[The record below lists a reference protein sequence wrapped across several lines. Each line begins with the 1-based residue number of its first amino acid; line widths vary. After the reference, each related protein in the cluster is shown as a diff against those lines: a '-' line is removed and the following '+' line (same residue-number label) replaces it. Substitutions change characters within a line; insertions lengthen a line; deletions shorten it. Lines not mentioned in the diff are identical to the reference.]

1 MTAAGA
7 SAGAPA
13 RAAVLGAGTM
23 GAQIAAHIANAGVP
37 VLLLDRVPDGAP
49 ANDADARSTLA
60 NAALKALARADPPAF
75 MHRRGPRLV
84 ETGNLDDD
92 LDRLADCDWV
102 VEAVVEDPAVK
113 AALFGRLA
121 EVLAPHAVL
130 TSNTSTLPRALLARS
145 LPPALAQRFAIT
157 HFFNPP
163 RYMRL
168 VELVAD
174 GAAADGPIA
183 ALADF
188 LDRGLGKTVVHA
200 KDSPGFIA
208 NRIGAF
214 WMQTAINEAF
224 DRSIGVADADAV
236 LSRPFGIPKT
246 GVFALIDLIGLD
258 IIPNVVAALSATLPR
273 DDPFQRIVRQHG
285 LIARLIAE
293 GATGRK
299 GGGGFYRLNRAG
311 GARVKEAIDL
321 ETGRYA
327 PAGRPRLAE
336 IAGGDDPAALLAGD
350 APAARYAA
358 AVMTATLAY
367 AATVAPA
374 IADDVAA
381 VDAAMTTGYNWRNG
395 PFRLID
401 RIGAGRL
408 AERLAAD
415 GAEVPPLLARAAAAG
430 GFYGLGDDG
439 RPQGLTAT
447 GVAAPLPRRAG
458 TLALD
463 DVRRAGPPL
472 FRNASAALWD
482 IGDGVTLVEFTT
494 KMNTLDAGTFA
505 CLRQAVAR
513 TAEGFRALVIGG
525 EAENFSVG
533 ANLGFG
539 LFAANLAA
547 WDRLDAAIRE
557 GQETLAALSDA
568 PFPVVGAPSG
578 LALGG
583 GLEVLM
589 HCDHVQAHGETYAGL
604 VEVGVG
610 IIPAWGGATRLLLR
624 HLARPG
630 RPGGPMPAIIE
641 AFRTIALAQV
651 AKSAAEARDYLY
663 LRREDGITMN
673 RDRLLADAKACALA
687 RADGYRP
694 PAPPAPVSLPGRTGA
709 AALKLQVD
717 GFAKLGQATPHDVT
731 VAGELAGVLTGGDCD
746 WTAPVDAQHLLDLER
761 AAFGRLVR
769 TEATLARMEHMLA
782 TGKPLRN

>member
-1 MTAAGA
+1 MTAAA
-7 SAGAPA
+7 PAGAPA

-23 GAQIAAHIANAGVP
+23 GAQLAAHIANAGVP

-49 ANDADARSTLA
+49 AGDPAARSALA
-60 NAALKALARADPPAF
+60 TRALAALERADPPAF
-75 MHRRGPRLV
+75 MHRRARRLV
-84 ETGNLDDD
+84 EAGNLEDD
-92 LDRLADCDWV
+92 LARLADCDWV

-113 AALFGRLA
+113 AALFDRLA
-121 EVLAPHAVL
+121 GVLKPDAVL
-130 TSNTSTLPRALLARS
+130 TSNTSTLPRALLAKT
-145 LPPALAQRFAIT
+145 LPAALQPRFAIT

-174 GAAADGPIA
+174 GEGDAGPVG

-188 LDRGLGKTVVHA
+188 LDRGLGKTVVRA

-214 WMQTAINEAF
+214 WIQTAINEAV
-224 DRSIGVADADAV
+224 DRSIGVAAADAV

-246 GVFALIDLIGLD
+246 GVFGLVDLVGLD
-258 IIPNVVAALSATLPR
+258 IMPAVARALSATLPA
-273 DDPFQRIVRQHG
+273 DDPFQAIARPQP
-285 LIARLIAE
+285 LITRLIAD
-293 GATGRK
+293 GYTGRK
-299 GGGGFYRLNRAG
+299 GKGGFYRLNRTG
-311 GARVKEAIDL
+311 GQRVKEAVDL
-321 ETGRYA
+321 ATGTYA
-327 PAGRPRLAE
+327 PAGKPRLE
-336 IAGGDDPAALLAGD
+336 DIAGARDAAGLLAGD

-367 AATVAPA
+367 AAAVAPA

-381 VDAAMTTGYNWRNG
+381 VDEAMVAGYNWRHG

-408 AERLAAD
+408 AEYLTAAGAAVPPLLTRAAEAGGFYHRAAD
-415 GAEVPPLLARAAAAG
+415 GAATCLSAAG
-430 GFYGLGDDG
+430 
-439 RPQGLTAT
+439 RP
-447 GVAAPLPRRAG
+447 APVVRRAG

-463 DVRRAGPPL
+463 DVRRAGAPL
-472 FRNASAALWD
+472 FRNGSAALWD
-482 IGDGVTLVEFTT
+482 IGDGVTLVEFTA
-494 KMNTLDAGTFA
+494 KMNTLDADVFA
-505 CLRQAVAR
+505 CLREAIR
-513 TAEGFRALVIGG
+513 ITGDGYRALVIGN
-525 EAENFSVG
+525 EAENFCVG
-533 ANLGFG
+533 ASIGFG

-547 WDRLDAAIRE
+547 WDRLDAAIRD
-557 GQETLAALSDA
+557 GQDTFRALATA

-589 HCDHVQAHGETYAGL
+589 HCDHVQAHSETYAGL

-624 HLARPG
+624 QLAQTR
-630 RPGGPMPAIIE
+630 RPGGPMPAIAE
-641 AFRTIALAQV
+641 AFTTIALAKV
-651 AKSAAEARDYLY
+651 AKSAAEARDLGYF
-663 LRREDGITMN
+663 RAEDTITMN
-673 RDRLLADAKACALA
+673 RDRLLADAKARARAL
-687 RADGYRP
+687 ADGYRP
-694 PAPPAPVSLPGRTGA
+694 PPPPDPVALPGRTGA
-709 AALKLQVD
+709 VALGLQVD
-717 GFAKLGQATPHDVT
+717 AFARLGQATPHDVV
-731 VAGELAGVLTGGDCD
+731 VAGELATVLTGGDCD
-746 WTAPVDAQHLLDLER
+746 WTEPVDEQHLLDLER